1 MSFERLTQAFGVAGY
16 EQEVRDIVQELAA
29 PHADEISTDAL
40 GNVMVLKRGTGAN
53 RKRVMLAAHMDEIG
67 VQVTKI
73 EESGLIR
80 VKMLG
85 SVWVPTFYQSR
96 VRFRN
101 GLTGIVSASVR
112 PDDIKNDFTKL
123 YVDIGATSRED
134 AARHVKL
141 GDVACHDG
149 PWLPLLNNRV
159 AVKAVDDRVGCHIL
173 LEVLKAVETPYH
185 DLLFV
190 FTVQEEIGCRGSKVT
205 AARLKPD
212 IGVSVDVTPAH
223 DHPGDLEGSNALGAG
238 VAIKISDTSVICDEG
253 LIGELEACC
262 ASENILS
269 QRDVIYV
276 GGTDASSMNLSNEG
290 VRVAGISV
298 VTRYTHGHNAIVSLD
313 DVDCAIR
320 LLKAWLPKE
329 SLGA

>member
-16 EQEVRDIVQELAA
+16 EREVADIIRELAA
-29 PHADEISTDAL
+29 PLADDITTDVI
-40 GNVMVLKRGTGAN
+40 GNVIVTRRGNGSD
-53 RKRVMLAAHMDEIG
+53 RKRIMLAAHMDEIG

-101 GLTGIVSASVR
+101 GVAGIVSASVK
-112 PDDIKNDFTKL
+112 PDDIKNDFTKM
-123 YVDIGATSRED
+123 YIDIGATSKEE
-134 AARHVKL
+134 AARHVRI

-173 LEVLKAVETPYH
+173 LETLRRIGTPYH

-190 FTVQEEIGCRGSKVT
+190 FTVQEEVGCRGSKVT

-238 VAIKISDTSVICDEG
+238 VAIKISDTSVLCDEG
-253 LIGELEACC
+253 LIAQLEARCE
-262 ASENILS
+262 AGGIPY
-269 QRDVIYV
+269 QREVLYV

-313 DVDCAIR
+313 DVECAIR
-320 LLKAWLPKE
+320 LLEAWLPQE
-329 SLGA
+329 TLG